1 MMAIPPVIYVEKKK
15 ERGKKTH
22 NICRESTSRKT
33 NHEFNL
39 KSNFALGVKAHVEAF
54 TSR

>member
-1 MMAIPPVIYVEKKK
+1 MALPPVIYVKK
-15 ERGKKTH
+15 EGKKH
-22 NICRESTSRKT
+22 NICGESTSRKT

-39 KSNFALGVKAHVEAF
+39 KTNFALGVKAHVEAF